1 MNVTRFFDRRFTSL
15 SRLRAGAEDPA
26 TADSFPPHDV
36 LPEVAR
42 SLLADGY
49 PELARHLT
57 LPLD

>member
-26 TADSFPPHDV
+26 TAEQYPHYDV

-42 SLLADGY
+42 RLLADGY
-49 PELARHLT
+49 PELSRHLT